1 MGGVIPLPK
10 PINELVRPSILE
22 IRPYVPGKPIE
33 EVERELG
40 LKDIIK
46 LASNENPLGPSPKAV
61 VAMQK
66 EVEKVNYYPDSN
78 CYYLKEALAQHLSLT
93 LENIILGNGSDEL
106 LKLIAEAFLKEGEE
120 VIYGSPS
127 FSEYEFVTRVMAGK
141 VVEVPL
147 DNLTYDLKSIAGK
160 INSQTKLIFLCNP
173 NNPTGTMVKRQE
185 VAEFMAQ
192 VPEDV
197 LVVFDEAYFEY
208 ATDPEYPDGL
218 DYVRQGRRAIVLR
231 TFSKIYG
238 LAGLRVGYGLATPD
252 IIDCLMRVREPFN
265 VNSVAQAGALA
276 GLADQEWVQ
285 RAQQVNTEG
294 RDYWCRELSAMG
306 IDYAPTQANFLFI
319 NLKTSGA
326 VVSQRLMEKGIIVRP
341 GHFFGYPEYIRVT
354 IGTKEQ
360 NERFIQVLGQVL
372 AELVV

>member
-1 MGGVIPLPK
+1 MPK
-10 PINELVRPSILE
+10 PIQELARPSILQ

-40 LKDIIK
+40 LKDVIK
-46 LASNENPLGPSPKAV
+46 LASNENPLGPSPQAV
-61 VAMQK
+61 EAMK
-66 EVEKVNYYPDSN
+66 TAVEKVNIYPDSN
-78 CYYLKEALAQHLSLT
+78 SYYIKEALAEHVGLAP
-93 LENIILGNGSDEL
+93 ENIIVGNGSDEL

-120 VIYGSPS
+120 VIYGMPS
-127 FSEYEFVTRVMAGK
+127 FSEYEFVTRVMAGQ

-147 DNLTYDLKSIAGK
+147 KNLTYDLPAIAEK
-160 INSQTKLIFLCNP
+160 INDRTKLIFICNP
-173 NNPTGTMVKRQE
+173 NNPTGTIVSKDE
-185 VAEFMAQ
+185 VAAFMTQ

-208 ATDPEYPDGL
+208 VTDAESANGL

-238 LAGLRVGYGLATPD
+238 LAGLRIGYGLAAPD

-276 GLADQEWVQ
+276 ALADQAWIKRVL
-285 RAQQVNTEG
+285 QVNIEG
-294 RDYWCRELSAMG
+294 REYWYRELAAMG
-306 IDYAPTQANFLFI
+306 LDYAPTQGNFLFI

-326 VVSQRLMEKGIIVRP
+326 AVSQRLMENGIIVRP

-354 IGTKEQ
+354 MGTMEQ
-360 NERFIQVLGQVL
+360 NKRFIEVLRQVL
-372 AELVV
+372 AELAG

>member
-106 LKLIAEAFLKEGEE
+106 LKLIAETFLKEGEE